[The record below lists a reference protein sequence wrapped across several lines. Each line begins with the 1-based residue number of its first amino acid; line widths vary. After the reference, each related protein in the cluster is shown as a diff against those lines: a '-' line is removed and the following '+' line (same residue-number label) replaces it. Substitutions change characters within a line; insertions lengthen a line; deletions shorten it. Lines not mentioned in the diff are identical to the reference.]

1 MGFSFRREV
10 GLGVGLVGRGME
22 TVRSSIIDS
31 FFISLWGPRRSA
43 SVRVGNARGFT
54 DAHCDFLNAGK
65 VTVGRNQT
73 RLKFICF

>member
-31 FFISLWGPRRSA
+31 FFISLWGP
-43 SVRVGNARGFT
+43 SVGVRRVGNARGFT
-54 DAHCDFLNAGK
+54 DADVIGCSNGVATL
-65 VTVGRNQT
+65 T
-73 RLKFICF
+73 

>member
-54 DAHCDFLNAGK
+54 DADVIGCTKGVATL
-65 VTVGRNQT
+65 T
-73 RLKFICF
+73 

>member
-31 FFISLWGPRRSA
+31 FFISLWGPSA

-54 DAHCDFLNAGK
+54 DADVIGCSNGVATLM
-65 VTVGRNQT
+65 
-73 RLKFICF
+73 